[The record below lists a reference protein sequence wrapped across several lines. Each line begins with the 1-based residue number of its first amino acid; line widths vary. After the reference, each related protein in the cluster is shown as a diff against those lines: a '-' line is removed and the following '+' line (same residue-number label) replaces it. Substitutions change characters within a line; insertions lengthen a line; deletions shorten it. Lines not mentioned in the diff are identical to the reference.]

1 MGKVTFTDY
10 DSLRPVLQRR
20 ATELL
25 ATLGEDIAQAS
36 EAVAPRCGWKEN
48 PAARIWKTRQRSIA
62 TTGRR
67 TRMGKLIY
75 KGLSK
80 PSDEIP
86 QPISVVLGS
95 NLRQGSKPSSTPPKQ
110 EDKLEDK

>member
-1 MGKVTFTDY
+1 MAKHIH
-10 DSLRPVLQRR
+10 
-20 ATELL
+20 E
-25 ATLGEDIAQAS
+25 
-36 EAVAPRCGWKEN
+36 GW
-48 PAARIWKTRQRSIA
+48 A
-62 TTGRR
+62 
-67 TRMGKLIY
+67 
-75 KGLSK
+75 K

>member
-1 MGKVTFTDY
+1 
-10 DSLRPVLQRR
+10 
-20 ATELL
+20 
-25 ATLGEDIAQAS
+25 
-36 EAVAPRCGWKEN
+36 
-48 PAARIWKTRQRSIA
+48 
-62 TTGRR
+62 
-67 TRMGKLIY
+67 MGKLIY